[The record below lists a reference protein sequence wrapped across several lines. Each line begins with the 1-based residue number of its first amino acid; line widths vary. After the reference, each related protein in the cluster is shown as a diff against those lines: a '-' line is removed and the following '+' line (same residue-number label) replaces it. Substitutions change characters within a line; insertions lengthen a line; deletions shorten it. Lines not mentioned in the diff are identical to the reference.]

1 MRQEIGESTGV
12 GAGGE
17 AIGPEEPSM
26 PGLGW
31 QVPDLL
37 SLSHLFSVA
46 KGLPA
51 LLVSTGA
58 DPCWALFHPP
68 A

>member
-1 MRQEIGESTGV
+1 
-12 GAGGE
+12 
-17 AIGPEEPSM
+17 M

-58 DPCWALFHPP
+58 DPYWALFHSP